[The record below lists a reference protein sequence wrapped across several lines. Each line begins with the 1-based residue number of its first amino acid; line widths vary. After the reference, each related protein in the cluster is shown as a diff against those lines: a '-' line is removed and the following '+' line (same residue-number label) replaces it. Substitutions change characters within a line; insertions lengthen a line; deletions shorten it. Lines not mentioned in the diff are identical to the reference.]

1 MKLLP
6 LLILAMVMAN
16 AFGAVTSRTAPGEEA
31 LLAHGVVKT
40 TTAEGTS
47 IDNHHAIPRPEYDS
61 WSSPGNMPGS
71 GHDIGSEQAQP

>member
-16 AFGAVTSRTAPGEEA
+16 AFGAVTSRTALREEA
-31 LLAHGVVKT
+31 HLAHGVVK

-71 GHDIGSEQAQP
+71 GHDIGSQQAQP

>member
-6 LLILAMVMAN
+6 LLVLAMVMAN
-16 AFGAVTSRTAPGEEA
+16 ACAVTARVAPRNE
-31 LLAHGVVKT
+31 LLASGVK

-47 IDNHHAIPRPEYDS
+47 IDNHHAIPRPEYNS

-71 GHDIGSEQAQP
+71 GHDIGSQQANP

>member
-1 MKLLP
+1 MKKLLP

-16 AFGAVTSRTAPGEEA
+16 ACAVMSRMAPRDEQ
-31 LLAHGVVKT
+31 LAHGVRMAA
-40 TTAEGTS
+40 TAEGTS

-71 GHDIGSEQAQP
+71 GHDIGE

>member
-16 AFGAVTSRTAPGEEA
+16 ACAVTSRVAPREEQ
-31 LLAHGVVKT
+31 LLAHGVVK

-71 GHDIGSEQAQP
+71 GHDIGSQQAQP